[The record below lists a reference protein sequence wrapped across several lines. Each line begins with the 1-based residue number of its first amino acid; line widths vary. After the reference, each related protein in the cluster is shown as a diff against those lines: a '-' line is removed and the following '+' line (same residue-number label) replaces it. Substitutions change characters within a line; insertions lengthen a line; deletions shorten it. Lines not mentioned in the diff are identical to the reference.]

1 MTSQAGQ
8 LSVATPGAAPPIVV
22 GGTPLSASKGFMGTT
37 QRVCSPEE
45 TLARITPLAPLAG
58 VTRVADIT
66 GLDRIGVPV
75 TLAIRPNA
83 RTLVGSSGKGTT
95 EVAATVSG
103 LMEAIE
109 IHHAEYPD
117 LRPELHTHRA
127 LEQSGAAVAPVS
139 RLPLSRR
146 AAFSPD
152 RPLEWVWGWD
162 LIGQVEAP
170 VPYATVHLSE
180 RRRFTGRALRDSVFQ
195 ASSNGLASGNHPLE
209 AIAAAL
215 YEVIERDA
223 STLDRIRE
231 GLGRAP
237 DPIDLDRVPWPAVG
251 ELVERCRSADLVLHV
266 SDITSDIGV
275 PVYRATLLDAQRH
288 TGVYG
293 GYGAHLDPAV
303 AMVRAITEAIQSRVV
318 IIAGSR
324 DDLFTLEHLRNR
336 RLDDDRSF
344 ADRLFGQATARPPER
359 ESTAAD
365 SFEADLARVLSLLRA
380 QGLHRAVVVDLGR
393 PEFGLD
399 VVRVL
404 VPGLEGHAK
413 FSFYAMG
420 ERARRVFDS

>member
-1 MTSQAGQ
+1 
-8 LSVATPGAAPPIVV
+8 VAPPIVV
-22 GGTPLSASKGFMGTT
+22 RGRLLSAAKRFMGTT
-37 QRVCSPEE
+37 QRVCSPAE
-45 TLARITPLAPLAG
+45 TLARILPLAPLAG

-66 GLDRIGVPV
+66 GLDRLGVPV

-109 IHHAEYPD
+109 IYHAEYP
-117 LRPELHTHRA
+117 LLEPESHTHRELVQA
-127 LEQSGAAVAPVS
+127 GAAVAPAG

-146 AAFSPD
+146 AAFSSD
-152 RPLEWVWGWD
+152 LALDWVWGWD

-170 VPYATVHLSE
+170 VPYSTVHLSE
-180 RRRFTGRALRDSVFQ
+180 RRLSFTGPVLRDSVFQ
-195 ASSNGLASGNHPLE
+195 GSSNGLASGNHALE

-223 STLDRIRE
+223 VTLDRIRE
-231 GLGRAP
+231 GLGAAP
-237 DPIDLDRVPWPAVG
+237 DPIDLDRLPWPAVA
-251 ELVERCRSADLVLHV
+251 ELVERCHAAGLVLHV

-275 PVYRATLLDAQRH
+275 PVYRAVLLDRQRH
-288 TGVYG
+288 SGVYG
-293 GYGAHLDPAV
+293 GYGAHLDPEIAT
-303 AMVRAITEAIQSRVV
+303 VRAITEAIQSRAV

-336 RLDDDRSF
+336 GLDDDRRF
-344 ADRLFGQATARPPER
+344 GERLLGQATARPPER
-359 ESTAAD
+359 ESTAGD
-365 SFEADLARVLSLLRA
+365 SFEADIAGVLTLLQA
-380 QGLHRAVVVDLGR
+380 QGLDRAVVVDLGR

-399 VVRVL
+399 VVRVQ

-413 FSFYAMG
+413 FSFYAPG
-420 ERARRVFDS
+420 ERARRVLGA